1 MANPYLPSEQAVAQ
15 SSPEAL
21 GIERQRK
28 LADLLT
34 AQATQQPQGQMISG
48 HYVAP
53 SWTQQLNPMA
63 NILAGNAIS
72 ERADKQQTELAAA
85 LRGKKADAYSKFQ
98 TLMSNPETRGE
109 AMQFASKNEFLQP
122 MYQEFMKPRE
132 VAEGGKVVLPG
143 INGNQINL
151 AEGNPKYHP
160 IQTIDLGTKGVMI
173 IDSNTGTRTMMEKG
187 KEAHAGQVVETAN
200 GPMLIDTRTGSAK
213 PIMVNG
219 EQLPPKLSSEQSK
232 DIISIN
238 QQLKTIDGAID
249 AIKKNPSVFS
259 YTRGLTGDLPKGETV
274 AARYQ
279 KPEETAARSY
289 VFNNVSAVIK
299 ERAGTAQSSG
309 EAKRLNSFLPDTYD
323 DAQTTINKFDGF
335 KTYLKDL
342 EAGTRQNPNVPNVPK
357 TPQAP
362 SAPKT
367 PTVDPALLQYM
378 TPEQKAL
385 FGIK

>member
-1 MANPYLPSEQAVAQ
+1 
-15 SSPEAL
+15 
-21 GIERQRK
+21 
-28 LADLLT
+28 
-34 AQATQQPQGQMISG
+34 MISG

-53 SWTQQLNPMA
+53 SWTQQLAPMA
-63 NILAGNAIS
+63 NVLAGNAIS
-72 ERADKQQTELAAA
+72 ERADVKQQELANA
-85 LRGKKADAYSKFQ
+85 LRVKQKEVVDAFTSAKTSKEKFAAATSEYAPAWLKTVGAEMLKTQKAGEGDIISQ
-98 TLMSNPETRGE
+98 LNLETGVHE
-109 AMQFASKNEFLQP
+109 PILKGA
-122 MYQEFMKPRE
+122 
-132 VAEGGKVVLPG
+132 
-143 INGNQINL
+143 
-151 AEGNPKYHP
+151 PKYHP
-160 IQTIDLGTKGVMI
+160 IQTIDLGTKGVMV
-173 IDSNTGTRTMMEKG
+173 IDPNTGTRTMMEKG
-187 KEAHAGQVVETAN
+187 REAHAGQVVETAN

-232 DIISIN
+232 DITAIN

-259 YTRGLTGDLPKGETV
+259 YTRGLAGDLPKGETV

-323 DAQTTINKFDGF
+323 DAQTIINKFDGF
-335 KTYLKDL
+335 KAYLKDL
-342 EAGTRQNPNVPNVPK
+342 EAGTRQNPNVSNVPK

-362 SAPKT
+362 SAPKA
-367 PTVDPALLQYM
+367 PAVDPALLQYM